1 MDDARTLVARVLA
14 GWWLGHTEGDG
25 TQRSR
30 RKCALL
36 GGVLTLLLTSMVGT
50 PSALAQESCVTCHAN
65 HEFMI
70 GVAGDSARGDALYV
84 DPTEYA
90 ATVHGGFGFPCTT
103 CHAGMGDFPLH
114 NRQKTASNK
123 ARL

>member
-1 MDDARTLVARVLA
+1 MMLELSLRGFLPGGGWDTRKATVRNAALA
-14 GWWLGHTEGDG
+14 GGPPPYVVLSD
-25 TQRSR
+25 RSR

-90 ATVHGGFGFPCTT
+90 ATVHGGF
-103 CHAGMGDFPLH
+103 
-114 NRQKTASNK
+114 SS
-123 ARL
+123 